1 MKSRRKHVFAI
12 NVFLFRIQI
21 CRMVSSLLFIS
32 FRKSFQHCSTHTD
45 RDYQPSPCSRTAMLP
60 KNKIPIGLVS
70 MLNSWSWIPDWTD
83 IPFYHLWTFVL
94 ELPASSGSQT
104 PDSTLCF
111 PAMKFRI
118 TSGSAIVAALRH
130 LRTSFSL
137 QPALW
142 KRHRWIF
149 HKIY

>member
-1 MKSRRKHVFAI
+1 MYLQLMYFYSEYKFAEWYRLYCSFLSGNRSSTVLHIQTGTTSRLLAPKQPCCQRIK
-12 NVFLFRIQI
+12 FL
-21 CRMVSSLLFIS
+21 LAS
-32 FRKSFQHCSTHTD
+32 FLC
-45 RDYQPSPCSRTAMLP
+45 
-60 KNKIPIGLVS
+60 
-70 MLNSWSWIPDWTD
+70 WIPEVGFL
-83 IPFYHLWTFVL
+83 IEQIFHFIIFWTFVL